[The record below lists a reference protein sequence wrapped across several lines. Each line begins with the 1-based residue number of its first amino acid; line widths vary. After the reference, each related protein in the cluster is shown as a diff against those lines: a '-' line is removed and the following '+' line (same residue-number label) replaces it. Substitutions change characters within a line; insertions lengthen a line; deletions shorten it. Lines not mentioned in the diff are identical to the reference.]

1 MVTNPTQWIDQLIKI
16 GSDYICVH
24 AEVMNGIAY
33 RLINQVHNAD
43 LKFGVVLNPE
53 TKIDVITP
61 YIDLVDKITIMTV
74 DPGFAGEKFIDHTL
88 EKIREL
94 RVLRDINNFGYLI
107 EMDGSSNKNTFEKIQ
122 KAGPDV
128 YILGRSGLF
137 GLNESI
143 EASWYEMLEDFNRA
157 KSQIL

>member
-1 MVTNPTQWIDQLIKI
+1 MVTHPTQWIDQLIKI
-16 GSDYICVH
+16 KSEFICVH

-53 TKIDVITP
+53 TKIDIIMP

-74 DPGFAGEKFIDHTL
+74 DPGFAGEKFIDNTL
-88 EKIREL
+88 EKIRAL
-94 RVLRDINNFGYLI
+94 RILRDNNNYNYLI

-122 KAGPDV
+122 KAGPDI

-137 GLNESI
+137 GLNENI
-143 EASWYEMLEDFNRA
+143 ETSWYEMLQDSNSA
-157 KSQIL
+157 KQQI